1 MPETHDTTALQAA
14 IGQFVEP
21 NLRQSLAEAK
31 AIRSLERHGQGWRV
45 TLALGLPV
53 EGYAASLQAALQQHL
68 AAHGMTEPV
77 VVTLQA
83 NITSHAVQR
92 GLTPL
97 PGIKN
102 VVAVASGKGGVGKST
117 VAANLALAWAAQ
129 GARVGRLD
137 AAN

>member
-77 VVTLQA
+77 VVTLLMTA
-83 NITSHAVQR
+83 SKVCGRLTSSQVR
-92 GLTPL
+92 KRRL
-97 PGIKN
+97 
-102 VVAVASGKGGVGKST
+102 
-117 VAANLALAWAAQ
+117 
-129 GARVGRLD
+129 ARVVTAKASLLK
-137 AAN
+137 